1 MNQEALTA
9 ISIVSL
15 LLWSIGARYGYTGYR
30 RKALA
35 WTAGGLVIFALSI
48 AWLWIQLQ
56 RPPLRTVGETRILYS
71 LFMPLVGTVVYARRH
86 YKWILTFTVAMSAIF
101 IGISL
106 LNPDT
111 FGKGLVPALQSPWFV
126 PHVTLYILAYALLG
140 AAAATAAYALCRHS
154 NHAEPLHE
162 TSICDSLTSAGTA
175 LLTLGMLT
183 GALWAKEAWGH
194 YWTWDPKETWAA
206 ITWFSYLSYIHL
218 RHGYPRKT
226 RTVFFILI
234 FSFMLLQMCWWGIN
248 ILPSVKGQSLHVYG

>member
-1 MNQEALTA
+1 MNPEALTA
-9 ISIVSL
+9 TSIISL

-35 WTAGGLVIFALSI
+35 WTAGGLVIFALFI
-48 AWLWIQLQ
+48 AWLWVQLQ

-71 LFMPLVGTVVYARRH
+71 LFLPLVGTVIYVRRH
-86 YKWILTFTVAMSAIF
+86 YKWILTFTAVMSAIF

-106 LNPDT
+106 LNPAT

-140 AAAATAAYALCRHS
+140 TAAVTAAYALCRHS
-154 NHAEPLHE
+154 NHAEPPHE

-218 RHGYPRKT
+218 RHGHPRKT
-226 RTVFFILI
+226 RTAFCILI

-248 ILPSVKGQSLHVYG
+248 ILPSAKGQSLHVYG